1 MVDLSNYYFYE
12 IKHTK
17 NQEDWHFNITVKQRN
32 KILFNDEVTVI
43 PDRGQEH
50 FLTKDNKSFTLD
62 CIWFYDS
69 TELIP
74 HTRNVLL
81 MNIRIPFI
89 VLYNKIEASY
99 EVYFYNEKNPYYEM
113 DYPNCYINKDNRI
126 LLINL

>member
-17 NQEDWHFNITVKQRN
+17 NQEDWHFNITAKHRN
-32 KILFNDEVTVI
+32 KILFDGEVTVI

-74 HTRNVLL
+74 HTRNALL
-81 MNIRIPFI
+81 MNNYHNQSIMVCYSKTPF
-89 VLYNKIEASY
+89 K
-99 EVYFYNEKNPYYEM
+99 
-113 DYPNCYINKDNRI
+113 
-126 LLINL
+126 LIDAK

>member
-43 PDRGQEH
+43 LDRGQEH

-62 CIWFYDS
+62 CIWLYGR
-69 TELIP
+69 TELYP
-74 HTRNVLL
+74 HTENALL
-81 MNIRIPFI
+81 YDTNNNQSIMVCYSKTPF
-89 VLYNKIEASY
+89 K
-99 EVYFYNEKNPYYEM
+99 
-113 DYPNCYINKDNRI
+113 
-126 LLINL
+126 LIDAK

>member
-17 NQEDWHFNITVKQRN
+17 NQEDWHFNITVKHHN

-62 CIWFYDS
+62 LTKTKNIINDQDCAISYSETPFK
-69 TELIP
+69 LIDA
-74 HTRNVLL
+74 
-81 MNIRIPFI
+81 
-89 VLYNKIEASY
+89 K
-99 EVYFYNEKNPYYEM
+99 
-113 DYPNCYINKDNRI
+113 
-126 LLINL
+126 

>member
-43 PDRGQEH
+43 PVRGQEH

-62 CIWFYDS
+62 CIWLYGR
-69 TELIP
+69 TELYP
-74 HTRNVLL
+74 HTENGLL
-81 MNIRIPFI
+81 YDTNNNQSIMVCYSKTPF
-89 VLYNKIEASY
+89 K
-99 EVYFYNEKNPYYEM
+99 
-113 DYPNCYINKDNRI
+113 
-126 LLINL
+126 LIDMK